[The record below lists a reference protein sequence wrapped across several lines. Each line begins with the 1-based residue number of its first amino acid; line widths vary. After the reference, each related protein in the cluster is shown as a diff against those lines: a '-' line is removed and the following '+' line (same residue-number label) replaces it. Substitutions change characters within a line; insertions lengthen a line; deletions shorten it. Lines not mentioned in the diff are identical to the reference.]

1 MNTERVSYLLDK
13 TDKHRLSAKKST
25 LSIDDT
31 LLEHVGNLFE
41 YIDKH
46 YNHSNHS
53 YSLAHNLVTSHYV
66 SGAVR
71 FPVDWY
77 LYRRYEEC
85 TQWEEYVEKHFPDKI
100 IPKKKNERNKFKKE
114 VEPTLLEDFGF
125 LALHHQLQVNV
136 FRAMSRAKLR

>member
-1 MNTERVSYLLDK
+1 M
-13 TDKHRLSAKKST
+13 
-25 LSIDDT
+25 
-31 LLEHVGNLFE
+31 
-41 YIDKH
+41 
-46 YNHSNHS
+46 
-53 YSLAHNLVTSHYV
+53 AHNLVTSHYV

-77 LYRRYEEC
+77 LYKRYEEC